1 MENEKKLESAR
12 GGAVLVISEVH
23 GYAHQG
29 VVDPGRFR
37 RHRARGG
44 DGLRGHSRP
53 AAPTGVTP
61 RRWREICSHSLRLG
75 RLFALPAPVCSFRFP
90 GNENAPPLL
99 ALVSDVACCSVSR
112 IYRTTG
118 RDPELS
124 DVRNELAERN
134 LWSIFR
140 PVTQYS
146 YSYEIV
152 I

>member
-1 MENEKKLESAR
+1 MGTA
-12 GGAVLVISEVH
+12 A
-23 GYAHQG
+23 
-29 VVDPGRFR
+29 
-37 RHRARGG
+37 
-44 DGLRGHSRP
+44 P

-99 ALVSDVACCSVSR
+99 ALVSDVACCKVSM

-118 RDPELS
+118 HDPELS
-124 DVRNELAERN
+124 DVRVEPAERIC
-134 LWSIFR
+134 WSVFR

-152 I
+152 V